1 MTTPSGAPHS
11 DGGCGDQPRR
21 LPPYQAL
28 FAVDIRDYSGHQGRD
43 HAQLTRRIPRI
54 LNAAFHRAGLEELWS
69 EEIWQRM
76 IGDSYVAGFRPSVLP
91 LLLNPLLGA
100 LQAQLRHENRTDAIG
115 DPPRPLRM
123 RVSIHVGPVTEPT
136 GDRDTDGS
144 GAARVEVHRLLDA
157 DAVKSLLSRAEND
170 TCVAAIVSERAYC
183 DAVESGYTG
192 ERPSSYARTT
202 VKVKNYEATAYLR
215 VPHSTGELVARG
227 LLSPEAA
234 EDSERPAQELSGAA
248 GLSSGSVGRDAVQ
261 AGTYNDHR
269 VVGVGTARDID
280 NVFTGTRGP
289 VYIGDGN
296 GTDRR
301 PSRRRR
307 PRRDG

>member
-1 MTTPSGAPHS
+1 MTTSSALPHDDSGGA
-11 DGGCGDQPRR
+11 DLPRR

-28 FAVDIRDYSGHQGRD
+28 FAVDVRDFSGYQGRD
-43 HAQLTRRIPRI
+43 HAELTRRIPRI
-54 LNAAFHRAGLEELWS
+54 LSAAFRRAGLEEVWS
-69 EEIWQRM
+69 GEELWQRM
-76 IGDSYVAGFRPSVLP
+76 IGDSYVAGFRSSALP

-100 LQAQLRHENRTDAIG
+100 LQAQLRHENRTEAIG

-123 RVSIHVGPVTEPT
+123 RVSVHVGPVTEPT
-136 GDRDTDGS
+136 GDADTDGS
-144 GAARVEVHRLLDA
+144 GEARVEVHRLLDA
-157 DAVKSLLSRAEND
+157 DVVKSLLSRAEND
-170 TCVAAIVSERAYC
+170 TCVAAIVSERAYR

-192 ERPSSYARTT
+192 ERPSSYARTQ
-202 VKVKNYEATAYLR
+202 VKVKEYEATAYLR

-227 LLSPEAA
+227 LLPPEAA
-234 EDSERPAQELSGAA
+234 DDSETPAQQPSGAA
-248 GLSSGSVGRDAVQ
+248 GFSIGSDSVQ

-280 NVFTGTRGP
+280 NVFTGTQGP

-296 GTDRR
+296 GADRR
-301 PSRRRR
+301 SSRRR